1 MPKWLRYLLLPLII
15 AGAWLGFL
23 FLISKKPHGD
33 ETEALVMV
41 WITAFI
47 LIFALFPGILD
58 KIKKIKFKDFEIELR
73 ETVSKSTIENY
84 IPVSSNEDKYVF
96 TTKGKLGNLV
106 NVLRRT
112 RQEPSRPILLV
123 VNLKGPS
130 SISIPMLFLYMFF
143 LDLFSPSVSVLF
155 ISSKQKLYKLSEIT
169 EDLILGVTSGNR
181 VMRSFIDRFPALI
194 PSNWESGQPND
205 FLVQDFSIP
214 AESQLHFIY
223 DNIKRKFE
231 DLQTKEY
238 LKQQNLY
245 SWLGGELNMKSIK
258 ASLQSADIKTI
269 LDAIQAG
276 DEYILAYEKRW
287 LKSVISICSLTKS
300 ISKKILIRLESTK

>member
-23 FLISKKPHGD
+23 FLISKKPD
-33 ETEALVMV
+33 VDATQALVMA

-58 KIKKIKFKDFEIELR
+58 KIKKIKIKDFEIELK
-73 ETVSKSTIENY
+73 ETISKSTVEDY
-84 IPVSSNEDKYVF
+84 IPVSSNEDEYIF
-96 TTKGKLGNLV
+96 TNKGNLGNLV
-106 NVLRRT
+106 NVLSRI
-112 RQEPSRPILLV
+112 RQEPLRPILLV
-123 VNLKGPS
+123 VNLKGPA

-155 ISSKQKLYKLSEIT
+155 ISSEQKPYKLSEIT
-169 EDLILGVTSGNR
+169 EDLILGVISGNR
-181 VMRSFIDRFPALI
+181 IIRSFIDRFPALI
-194 PSNWESGQPND
+194 PSNWGAGLPPD
-205 FLVQDFSIP
+205 FLAQDFSIP

-223 DNIKRKFE
+223 DNIKMKFE
-231 DLQTKEY
+231 DLQTQEY
-238 LKQQNLY
+238 LEKQNLY
-245 SWLGGELNMKSIK
+245 NWLGSELNMKSIK

-269 LDAIQAG
+269 HDAIQAG

-287 LKSVISICSLTKS
+287 LRSVISIYSLTKS
-300 ISKKILIRLESTK
+300 ISKKTLISLESTK